1 MLYRGD
7 SRQSP
12 SALFAQLH
20 LGSAQAAHI
29 TARGSV
35 DVGSSRDRCR
45 ITASAHCS
53 HRCALR
59 RLMPIVPMATL
70 KRPSGTARRTTRKT
84 RRRST
89 RPCCRPSWTRPSSAA
104 QRRDRAR
111 RVCIRLCDQS
121 SKHEHGGPVVCAC
134 EHLCVSVHALA
145 CLRVQRHDGVGA
157 KARTAMPG
165 SRSENALNSGRT
177 MISINPFY
185 TTTNPPFSSAKKHA
199 RCPVGTLAS
208 PRTARRRRRLRQHN
222 ACKSSSS
229 VRMSHSA
236 HAAARSG

>member
-12 SALFAQLH
+12 SAHFAQLH

-145 CLRVQRHDGVGA
+145 CACACSDTMGL
-157 KARTAMPG
+157 AR
-165 SRSENALNSGRT
+165 
-177 MISINPFY
+177 
-185 TTTNPPFSSAKKHA
+185 KHA
-199 RCPVGTLAS
+199 QQCPEVD
-208 PRTARRRRRLRQHN
+208 RRMR
-222 ACKSSSS
+222 
-229 VRMSHSA
+229 
-236 HAAARSG
+236 